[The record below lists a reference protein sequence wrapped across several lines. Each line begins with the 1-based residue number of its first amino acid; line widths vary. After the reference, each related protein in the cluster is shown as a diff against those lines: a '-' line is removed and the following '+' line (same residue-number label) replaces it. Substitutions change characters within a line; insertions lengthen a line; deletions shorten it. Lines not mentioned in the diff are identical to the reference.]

1 MYDINDTICAVSSA
15 SPGAGTVARSI
26 IRISGA
32 ESYPILNGI
41 FHADGKLHKRGITT
55 GKIHLE
61 NLPDHDATVYSFVS
75 GHSYTGEDLVEIH
88 TFAASVVIQCIVNK
102 LLDSSRLADPGEFTL
117 RAYLSGKIDLSQ
129 AEAVAEI
136 VASGNRFQLA
146 AAQKLLEG
154 KLCRTIA
161 EIREQ
166 MLDILSLI
174 EAGLDFSTEDI
185 EFVTRQNAF
194 ETITAIA
201 DRLRD
206 ILNSN
211 IRCEQMLDLPAV
223 GIAGLPNAG
232 KSSLLNALLGRERSI
247 VSDRH
252 ATTRDVLTGLLEL
265 KNSRCAIFDCA
276 GLTKPAAEDTSPTG
290 ILETLAQQA
299 AIQALKSA
307 EMLLFCVDV
316 SKDDYHEDLAV
327 AKILKG
333 RRHILVLTKCDLV
346 TKAQLTQ
353 KTAQI
358 GEMLAIEPILTST
371 ETGDGI
377 KDLRRVIDEAIV
389 KMTGSLSEYA
399 ETIAITERHHRL
411 VREAMENLTESAD
424 EINAGNDEV
433 AAMLLRGGYEQL
445 ADLETEHI
453 DEAVLERIFS
463 RFCIGK

>member
-1 MYDINDTICAVSSA
+1 
-15 SPGAGTVARSI
+15 
-26 IRISGA
+26 
-32 ESYPILNGI
+32 
-41 FHADGKLHKRGITT
+41 
-55 GKIHLE
+55 
-61 NLPDHDATVYSFVS
+61 
-75 GHSYTGEDLVEIH
+75 
-88 TFAASVVIQCIVNK
+88 
-102 LLDSSRLADPGEFTL
+102 
-117 RAYLSGKIDLSQ
+117 
-129 AEAVAEI
+129 
-136 VASGNRFQLA
+136 
-146 AAQKLLEG
+146 
-154 KLCRTIA
+154 
-161 EIREQ
+161 
-166 MLDILSLI
+166 
-174 EAGLDFSTEDI
+174 
-185 EFVTRQNAF
+185 
-194 ETITAIA
+194 A

-252 ATTRDVLTGLLEL
+252 ATTRDVLTGLLDM

-276 GLTKPAAEDTSPTG
+276 GLTRPSADTSPTD

-307 EMLLFCVDV
+307 EMLLFCIDV
-316 SKDDYHEDLAV
+316 SKDDYSEDLAV
-327 AKILKG
+327 AKVLKG
-333 RRHILVLTKCDLV
+333 RQHILVLTKCDLV
-346 TKAQLTQ
+346 TEDQLAQ
-353 KTAQI
+353 KTAQL
-358 GEMLAIEPILTST
+358 GEMLTIEPIATST
-371 ETGDGI
+371 ETGNGI
-377 KDLRRVIDEAIV
+377 EDLRRVIDEAIV

-399 ETIAITERHHRL
+399 ETIAITERHQRL
-411 VREAMENLTESAD
+411 VREAMENLAESAD

>member
-15 SPGAGTVARSI
+15 SPGAGAVARSI

-32 ESYPILNGI
+32 ESHPILNDI
-41 FHADGKLHKRGITT
+41 FQAEGKLRNRGITT
-55 GKIHLE
+55 GKIRLE

-88 TFAASVVIQCIVNK
+88 TFAAGVVVQRIVNK

-117 RAYLSGKIDLSQ
+117 RAYLNGKIDLSQ

-161 EIREQ
+161 EIRVQ

-252 ATTRDVLTGLLEL
+252 ATTRDVLTGLLDM

-276 GLTKPAAEDTSPTG
+276 GLTRPSADTSPTD

-307 EMLLFCVDV
+307 EMLLFCIDV
-316 SKDDYHEDLAV
+316 SKDDYSEDLAV
-327 AKILKG
+327 AKVLKG
-333 RRHILVLTKCDLV
+333 RQHILVLTKCDLV
-346 TKAQLTQ
+346 TEDQLAQ
-353 KTAQI
+353 KTAQL
-358 GEMLAIEPILTST
+358 GEMLTIEPIATST
-371 ETGDGI
+371 ETGNGI
-377 KDLRRVIDEAIV
+377 EDLRRVIDEAIV

-399 ETIAITERHHRL
+399 ETIAITERHQRL
-411 VREAMENLTESAD
+411 VREAMENLAESAD